1 MYVDKPELLLFDL
14 GGVIVDVASRAE
26 IHAWMPTSLDLSQWT
41 EHWPAEDIFEAFEMG
56 LLTEE
61 EFGEQFIAGFPLNTT
76 SDVFLAAFESWNKG
90 LLPGSVE
97 LLAEL
102 RDQYRLAA
110 LSNTNA
116 LHWKRLEGDF
126 GIPGLFERVFTS
138 YELGLRKPDPT
149 IYVHTLSVLDVKPEA
164 VLFFDDN
171 ALNIEAARDLGMQ
184 AHRVDRPEGVRATLR
199 ELGLL

>member
-1 MYVDKPELLLFDL
+1 MKKPELLLFDL
-14 GGVIVDVASRAE
+14 GGVIVDVASRTE
-26 IHAWMPTSLDLSQWT
+26 IHDWMPTSLDLSQWT
-41 EHWPAEDIFEAFEMG
+41 ERWPAEDVFEAFEMG

-61 EFGEQFIAGFPLNTT
+61 EFGERFIAEFPLTTT

-90 LLPGSVE
+90 LLPGAIE
-97 LLAEL
+97 LLADL
-102 RDQYRLAA
+102 RDTYRLAA

-126 GIPGLFERVFTS
+126 GIPSLFERVFTS
-138 YELGLRKPDPT
+138 YELGMRKPDPA
-149 IYVHTLSVLDVKPEA
+149 IYIQTLSALDMKPEA

-184 AHRVDRPEGVRATLR
+184 AHRVERPEGVRACLE
-199 ELGLL
+199 ELGLV

>member
-1 MYVDKPELLLFDL
+1 MKKPELLLFDL

-26 IHAWMPTSLDLSQWT
+26 IHAWMPTPLDLSQWT
-41 EHWPAEDIFEAFEMG
+41 ERWPAEDVFEAFEMG

-61 EFGEQFIAGFPLNTT
+61 EFGERFIAGFPLNTT
-76 SDVFLAAFESWNKG
+76 SDVFIAAFESWNKG
-90 LLPGSVE
+90 MLPGAVE
-97 LLAEL
+97 LLSEL
-102 RDQYRLAA
+102 RGQYRLAA

-126 GIPGLFERVFTS
+126 GIPNLFERVFTS
-138 YELGLRKPDPT
+138 YELGLRKPDPA
-149 IYVHTLSVLDVKPEA
+149 IYIHTLRALDVKPEA

-184 AHRVDRPEGVRATLR
+184 AHRVERPEGVRACLR
-199 ELGLL
+199 DLGLL

>member
-1 MYVDKPELLLFDL
+1 MNRPELLLFDL
-14 GGVIVDVASRAE
+14 GCVIVDVASRTE
-26 IHAWMPTSLDLSQWT
+26 IHAWMTTPVDLSQWT
-41 EHWPAEDIFEAFEMG
+41 ERWTAEDVFEAFEMG

-61 EFGEQFIAGFPLNTT
+61 EFGEQFVAGLPLNTP

-102 RDQYRLAA
+102 RDNYRLAA

-126 GIPGLFERVFTS
+126 GIPSLFERVFTS
-138 YELGLRKPDPT
+138 YELGLRKPDPA
-149 IYVHTLSVLDVKPEA
+149 IYIHTLSVLDVKPDA

-184 AHRVDRPEGVRATLR
+184 AHRVDRPEGVRACLS

>member
-1 MYVDKPELLLFDL
+1 MDVDKPELLLFDL

-41 EHWPAEDIFEAFEMG
+41 ERWPAEDIFEAFEMG

-97 LLAEL
+97 LLAEF
-102 RDQYRLAA
+102 AISTA
-110 LSNTNA
+110 LP
-116 LHWKRLEGDF
+116 H
-126 GIPGLFERVFTS
+126 
-138 YELGLRKPDPT
+138 
-149 IYVHTLSVLDVKPEA
+149 
-164 VLFFDDN
+164 
-171 ALNIEAARDLGMQ
+171 
-184 AHRVDRPEGVRATLR
+184 
-199 ELGLL
+199 